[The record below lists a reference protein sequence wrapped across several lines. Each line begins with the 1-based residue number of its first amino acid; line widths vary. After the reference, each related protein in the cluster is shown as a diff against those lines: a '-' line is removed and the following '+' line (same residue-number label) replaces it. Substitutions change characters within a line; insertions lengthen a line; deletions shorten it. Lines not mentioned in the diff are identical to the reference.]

1 MELPRLR
8 ADQLAIAVHPAKTK
22 VLSMGRRWGKTVLG
36 GTVLGSALAQHG
48 RVAWIAPTYKNT
60 RPMWRWLLSATV
72 ADVRAKRMKIN
83 RADRAITTDRGGFL
97 GIFSGD
103 NIDSIRGEAFHLVVI
118 DEAARIPETAWSDA
132 IMPTLADYGGD
143 AILISTPKGKNWFYH
158 EWLRGIERGAEV
170 ASWKAP
176 TGDNPNPN
184 IRRAFQL
191 VKDRV
196 PADTYQQEW
205 MADFVDAGAVF
216 RNIAACLHAPLMQDT
231 GRHRGHVLVAGL
243 DWGKQNDFTAISVGC
258 VNCRTEVAKDR
269 FNQLDYHFQ
278 RKRIRAL
285 YDTWAPIAI
294 LAEANSI
301 GEPNIEELQREGL
314 PVIPFMTT
322 AQSKPPLV
330 ENLALALERAEWQFQ
345 ADALW
350 TTELES
356 FERTISPKTGRSQ
369 YGSPEGG
376 HDDTVI
382 GRCLMVWMA
391 EHLHELEYGKTIV
404 HDENLSISP
413 Y

>member
-1 MELPRLR
+1 MDLPRLR
-8 ADQLAIAVHPAKTK
+8 ADQLAIARHPAKTK

-36 GTVLGSALAQHG
+36 GTVLGNALAQHG

-60 RPMWRWLLSATV
+60 RPMWRWLLLAT
-72 ADVRAKRMKIN
+72 AGDAKAKRMTIS
-83 RADRAITTDRGGFL
+83 RSDRTITTNRGGFL

-118 DEAARIPETAWSDA
+118 DEAARIPETAWPDA

-158 EWLRGIERGAEV
+158 EWLRGVERNADI
-170 ASWKAP
+170 ASWTAP
-176 TGDNPNPN
+176 TGANPNPN
-184 IRRAFQL
+184 IRRAFEL
-191 VKDRV
+191 VKERV
-196 PADTYQQEW
+196 PADTYKQEW
-205 MADFVDAGAVF
+205 LAEFVDAGAVF
-216 RNIAACLHAPLMQDT
+216 RNIAACMHAPSIADT
-231 GRHRGHVLVAGL
+231 AHHAGHILVAGL

-258 VNCRTEVAKDR
+258 VNCRVEVARDR
-269 FNQLDYHFQ
+269 FNQIDYHFQ
-278 RKRIRAL
+278 RGRLRAL
-285 YDTWAPIAI
+285 YDRWRPIAI

-314 PVIPFMTT
+314 PVYPFVTT

-330 ENLALALERAEWQFQ
+330 ENLALALERTEWQFQ
-345 ADALW
+345 ADKVW
-350 TTELES
+350 TTELEA

-369 YGSPEGG
+369 YGASEGG

-382 GRCLMVWMA
+382 GRCLMVWMS
-391 EHLHELEYGKTIV
+391 EHLHELEYGKTVV
-404 HDENLSISP
+404 HDEDLSISP